1 MIART
6 KIKVGGVNTSDAA
19 IIVYKNTKEEF
30 PLVGQEKIL
39 YLVIP
44 TSELY
49 IWTGQAYCKIN
60 GVLEETLSSLAERFK
75 NYSEL
80 TNSKFAAL
88 AAQIEKVDKETKQE
102 FIDTYA
108 QIEIAA
114 STQEELKRELNE
126 TLNILSND
134 IETYIAESQKELG
147 DLSQALDT
155 AQSDLSTLNQNMT
168 SFMDDGVFTTAEIVA
183 IGQLYNQINQ
193 SFSSLAKE
201 YTEVVDKI
209 ESIIESSNPKD
220 VTDFINDEFPSLNNM
235 KSIWEDPNKE
245 VFVNDSNIP
254 QLVLDIHVLNKSLED
269 FNLQSLFRF
278 VLELCLYIS
287 KDKKATNDERS
298 VWQESNTYLSS
309 QLTEFESSLRATT
322 AAIALFDASD
332 EIQEAVA
339 GINSTMNGLQ
349 DQIDGQIINW
359 NDEGLPLPLYDHNTK
374 KWHNGT
380 NWVDQ
385 KQTTHQGPSSEW
397 EGKYDQHINDT
408 YVDLTTGGAYRW
420 CNTDVGY
427 HWCKIT
433 DTATEE
439 VLRKASELEGALD
452 GKTTTFLQQE
462 PIPPYH
468 IGDLW
473 IVHKD
478 YEEYK
483 KGEALNC
490 IRDKKSG
497 KFDISDWSRELI
509 YQEEIDNQKEQI
521 EELENIRYGGLNLLP
536 PIALNNRQ
544 EGYFADTDRVDES
557 QTLFDQ
563 PVYKAQKIDPGQPPI
578 CAPYTTYPRN
588 LLWISGKAGTQY
600 VASVYIK
607 HENMSPLEKDFGS
620 IKFYQSQSGETPGQ
634 ILSEFKQIEKCDNW
648 TQIYTTFTLD
658 KDITVDDKIGIY
670 VYAHALPNNNTDYFY
685 ASCLKLQEGNRPTPG
700 YECTKYEAQT
710 TLDKINLLNDDGVFQ
725 YSEKLIIRKE
735 FEEISGKT
743 VTSSST
749 SNPSLPNYDN
759 AIGIQATGSLRKTIQ
774 SIPSDSNIST
784 DNIKKAYT
792 QLQYYLYQWKL
803 YQNMSEKWGPI
814 DINNYNKPDSGI
826 SVPEGVIKVNEGE
839 KFSRSLLSQYFTQY
853 YQAEQDIITQVQNQY
868 SDQSIDDNNKKQ
880 LINVNN
886 LIAQDRYCVMNLG
899 SQSLSYSPLATTKLL
914 DTNKQYVL
922 GFKSSSNFNIDQSQ
936 YFLYL
941 MNLDLS
947 AGNLWNVV
955 AGAYSYNGT
964 GIEIIN
970 DEVKDLGNNVY
981 EHKITFKG
989 NVSGNTKFNSIGVV
1003 RNGFALST
1011 YDYYLYTSDVE
1022 NPAFKPGIPDI
1033 DIQALWYNLNKIN
1046 EKLGSDKITLKNI
1059 SKIF

>member
-114 STQEELKRELNE
+114 SPKEELKRELNE

-220 VTDFINDEFPSLNNM
+220 VTDFIKDEIPSLNKM

-359 NDEGLPLPLYDHNTK
+359 NDEGLPLP
-374 KWHNGT
+374 
-380 NWVDQ
+380 
-385 KQTTHQGPSSEW
+385 
-397 EGKYDQHINDT
+397 
-408 YVDLTTGGAYRW
+408 
-420 CNTDVGY
+420 
-427 HWCKIT
+427 
-433 DTATEE
+433 
-439 VLRKASELEGALD
+439 
-452 GKTTTFLQQE
+452 
-462 PIPPYH
+462 
-468 IGDLW
+468 
-473 IVHKD
+473 
-478 YEEYK
+478 
-483 KGEALNC
+483 
-490 IRDKKSG
+490 
-497 KFDISDWSRELI
+497 
-509 YQEEIDNQKEQI
+509 
-521 EELENIRYGGLNLLP
+521 
-536 PIALNNRQ
+536 
-544 EGYFADTDRVDES
+544 
-557 QTLFDQ
+557 
-563 PVYKAQKIDPGQPPI
+563 
-578 CAPYTTYPRN
+578 
-588 LLWISGKAGTQY
+588 
-600 VASVYIK
+600 
-607 HENMSPLEKDFGS
+607 
-620 IKFYQSQSGETPGQ
+620 
-634 ILSEFKQIEKCDNW
+634 
-648 TQIYTTFTLD
+648 
-658 KDITVDDKIGIY
+658 
-670 VYAHALPNNNTDYFY
+670 
-685 ASCLKLQEGNRPTPG
+685 
-700 YECTKYEAQT
+700 
-710 TLDKINLLNDDGVFQ
+710 
-725 YSEKLIIRKE
+725 
-735 FEEISGKT
+735 
-743 VTSSST
+743 
-749 SNPSLPNYDN
+749 
-759 AIGIQATGSLRKTIQ
+759 
-774 SIPSDSNIST
+774 
-784 DNIKKAYT
+784 
-792 QLQYYLYQWKL
+792 
-803 YQNMSEKWGPI
+803 
-814 DINNYNKPDSGI
+814 
-826 SVPEGVIKVNEGE
+826 
-839 KFSRSLLSQYFTQY
+839 
-853 YQAEQDIITQVQNQY
+853 
-868 SDQSIDDNNKKQ
+868 
-880 LINVNN
+880 
-886 LIAQDRYCVMNLG
+886 
-899 SQSLSYSPLATTKLL
+899 
-914 DTNKQYVL
+914 
-922 GFKSSSNFNIDQSQ
+922 
-936 YFLYL
+936 
-941 MNLDLS
+941 
-947 AGNLWNVV
+947 
-955 AGAYSYNGT
+955 
-964 GIEIIN
+964 
-970 DEVKDLGNNVY
+970 
-981 EHKITFKG
+981 
-989 NVSGNTKFNSIGVV
+989 
-1003 RNGFALST
+1003 
-1011 YDYYLYTSDVE
+1011 
-1022 NPAFKPGIPDI
+1022 
-1033 DIQALWYNLNKIN
+1033 
-1046 EKLGSDKITLKNI
+1046 
-1059 SKIF
+1059 